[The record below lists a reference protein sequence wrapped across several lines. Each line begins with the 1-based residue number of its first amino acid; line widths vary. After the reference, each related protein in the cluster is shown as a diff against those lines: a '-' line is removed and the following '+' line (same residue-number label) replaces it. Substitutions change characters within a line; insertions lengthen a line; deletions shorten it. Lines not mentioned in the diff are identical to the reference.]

1 MKLVNTYIS
10 NDCTKKV
17 LVYVDKNNHYTIQ
30 RYFMWEGAG
39 WTKSPLKDRTFKHIE
54 SAQRAI
60 KKWIS

>member
-17 LVYVDKNNHYTIQ
+17 LVYVDKNGHYNLRQFIEHVGFIEEVHYG
-30 RYFMWEGAG
+30 RS
-39 WTKSPLKDRTFKHIE
+39 KFKHIE